1 VLLSLAGSRSTGRF
15 WRQERHRGAWQPREL
30 FDTPGQKGT
39 GLKRGSGGSLID
51 PSTGP
56 SGDAGGRPPCCVVLI
71 SLLAEEVA
79 GLRSR
84 AGVASAARQ
93 LANHEKE
100 EFVMT
105 AKNIPHAA
113 SVALVTER

>member
-1 VLLSLAGSRSTGRF
+1 
-15 WRQERHRGAWQPREL
+15 
-30 FDTPGQKGT
+30 
-39 GLKRGSGGSLID
+39 
-51 PSTGP
+51 
-56 SGDAGGRPPCCVVLI
+56 VVLI